1 MSQELNQ
8 SNYRGGKWSKEE
20 HQKFIEGLFIFGNQW
35 KKMQKYIDT
44 RTAIQVRSHSQKFMM
59 KLKKKYIELFGNE
72 ELANGDFDTQAKH
85 IEYLLT
91 NFFDCE
97 FITNFLQKVAEA
109 KTDNKVVDFIKQKK
123 TQFIKIIIALMN
135 NSTIELFSRKIKYS
149 QNLVI
154 NSPISTV
161 SSSNDSSHSS
171 QEQNDQFYIDYCE
184 PNDYK
189 DDLFKISFT
198 DFVQSKNENAEQE
211 EEFLFFNEI

>member
-59 KLKKKYIELFGNE
+59 KLKKKYIELFGKE
-72 ELANGDFDTQAKH
+72 ELANGDLDTQAKH

-123 TQFIKIIIALMN
+123 IQFIKI
-135 NSTIELFSRKIKYS
+135 
-149 QNLVI
+149 
-154 NSPISTV
+154 
-161 SSSNDSSHSS
+161 
-171 QEQNDQFYIDYCE
+171 
-184 PNDYK
+184 
-189 DDLFKISFT
+189 
-198 DFVQSKNENAEQE
+198 
-211 EEFLFFNEI
+211 